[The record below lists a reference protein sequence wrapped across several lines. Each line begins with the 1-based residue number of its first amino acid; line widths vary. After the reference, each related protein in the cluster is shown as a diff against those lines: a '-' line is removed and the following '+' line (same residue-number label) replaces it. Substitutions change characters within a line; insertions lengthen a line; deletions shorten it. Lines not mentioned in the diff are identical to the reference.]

1 MTKTVSNGHAAN
13 MAGVAAVD
21 RALAIAKALEKARGP
36 LTLSQIA
43 VQTGLYKSSVLRLM
57 TSLERS
63 GLVVRRRDQS
73 YVLGHFAFSLGK
85 AYSAVSHLEETL
97 LPLMQ
102 RLVDNG
108 SESPSFHVV
117 YDDTTRLCLMRLDSR
132 HSTLDRVRA
141 GDLLP
146 IDRGAAGK
154 LLRRPAPQAAV
165 KAPEELLE
173 FSFGERDPSCGAI
186 AGPVFGPGP
195 ELLGVLSLSGPLGR
209 FTTEAVQQMSGPL
222 LAACEAATR
231 ELGAHWPVESKS

>member
-1 MTKTVSNGHAAN
+1 MTKTVSTGHAAN

-21 RALAIAKALEKARGP
+21 RALAIAKVLEKARRP
-36 LTLSQIA
+36 LSLSQIA
-43 VQTGLYKSSVLRLM
+43 VETGIYKSSVLRLM

-63 GLVVRRRDQS
+63 GLVVRRRDQR

-108 SESPSFHVV
+108 AESPSFHVV
-117 YDDTTRLCLMRLDSR
+117 YDETTRLCLMRVDSR
-132 HSTLDRVRA
+132 HSTLDRVCA

-154 LLRRPAPQAAV
+154 LLRRSFPQESV
-165 KAPEELLE
+165 KSPGDLLE
-173 FSFGERDPSCGAI
+173 HSFGERDPSCGAI

-195 ELLGVLSLSGPLGR
+195 ELLGVLSLSGPLER
-209 FTTEAVQQMSGPL
+209 FTPQSVQLMSGPL
-222 LAACEAATR
+222 LEACEAATR
-231 ELGAHWPVESKS
+231 ELGGQWPVKE